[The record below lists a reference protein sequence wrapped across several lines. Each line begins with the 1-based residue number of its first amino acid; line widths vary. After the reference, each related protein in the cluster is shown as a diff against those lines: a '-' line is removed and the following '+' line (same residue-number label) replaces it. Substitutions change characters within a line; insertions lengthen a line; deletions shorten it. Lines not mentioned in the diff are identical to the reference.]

1 MFPDKATC
9 TLVYLFDKGTQC
21 QHNCLWLSKS
31 SLKFYGRYDVYFVD
45 HGAFLRSY
53 VTFNLKKT
61 RIIPVGLQ
69 FVVIIN

>member
-31 SLKFYGRYDVYFVD
+31 SLKFYGRYDGYFVD

-53 VTFNLKKT
+53 VTFN
-61 RIIPVGLQ
+61 
-69 FVVIIN
+69 